1 MKNSLTKKTSSLLDF
16 VDQLTRD
23 FWDTKLENSSLSL
36 PRLLADGSSLS
47 FNGFTE
53 VDNHYEMETDLGE
66 NAKDTTIE
74 VNIDDCDHILEVTT
88 KFSKE
93 DGNNK
98 SSSESYFSTTLPN
111 DADEDTVNAVLGKNG
126 KLKITVDKLQKLTTV
141 DNNENI
147 TVTRNKSKK

>member
-23 FWDTKLENSSLSL
+23 FWDTKLENSNLSL
-36 PRLLADGSSLS
+36 QKLLSCGSGLN
-47 FNGFTE
+47 FNGLQE
-53 VDNHYEMETDLGE
+53 VDGHYEMETDLGE

-74 VNIDDCDHILEVTT
+74 VNIDDCDHIIEVTT

-111 DADEDTVNAVLGKNG
+111 DANEDTVNAVLGKNG
-126 KLKITVDKLQKLTTV
+126 KLKITVDKLQKLTEV
-141 DNNENI
+141 DNQENI
-147 TVTRNKSKK
+147 TVTRKKSKK